1 MVFLQALIRAE
12 KYSLLRAFL
21 AALLLRLVPVLGLAQ
36 LGIGLDD
43 MFQYDMLARSLASG
57 NGYRWYAE
65 PDLHLLN
72 DYIEQLNFQLP
83 ADYDPRGILT
93 SFRPPLYPAF
103 LAIFYWMVDSGEG
116 RFLVARIAQ
125 AFLGATLAP
134 LTGWLTLGL
143 FPSNQRAAR
152 LAAWGVACYPVL
164 LLYPLGLA
172 TENLFF
178 PLFLASACLLLHAG
192 QTGRLHHFMLAGLLL
207 GLTGLTRSISLA
219 CLGAAFVWAFFLLRQ
234 RRQAVLMLA
243 AGLLVIS
250 PWVVRNSL
258 LHGRLTG
265 IETNLGYNL
274 YLGYHPEST
283 GAFQYGISL
292 GLLPYLDDDL
302 RDRLGREQAWEFIR
316 QAPERFIPL
325 AASRLGYFFGLEKR
339 ALVYFYSNNLLG
351 EIPQPWPWFLAVL
364 FLVPFV
370 GVSLLACLG
379 LALLKWNRT
388 NLLLPLV
395 PGAYILP
402 HILILSEDR
411 FHLAIVPFLAA
422 LAAFAWCE
430 GRRGV
435 IARWRE
441 SPRAKTMLLLSI
453 LAACL
458 LLLNWF
464 AELHRDANILV
475 QLLAPGG
482 NQLYLPY

>member
-1 MVFLQALIRAE
+1 MGILHILLKSEKYFLLRVFLVAL
-12 KYSLLRAFL
+12 F
-21 AALLLRLVPVLGLAQ
+21 LRLIPVLGLAQ

-65 PDLHLLN
+65 PDLHLFQV
-72 DYIEQLNFQLP
+72 YFEQLNFHLP

-103 LAIFYWMVDSGEG
+103 LSVIYWMMDSGDG
-116 RFLVARIAQ
+116 RFLAARIAQ
-125 AFLGATLAP
+125 AVLGALLAP
-134 LTGWLTLGL
+134 LAGWLSQGL
-143 FPSNQRAAR
+143 FPSNQQAAR
-152 LAAWGVACYPVL
+152 LAAWVMACYPLL
-164 LLYPLGLA
+164 LLYPLALA

-178 PLFLASACLLLHAG
+178 PLLLFSVCMLFFAAQTRQLRHFIIAG
-192 QTGRLHHFMLAGLLL
+192 VLL

-219 CLGAAFVWAFFLLRQ
+219 CLGVAFVWAFFLLREPK
-234 RRQAVLMLA
+234 AALLMTLA
-243 AGLLVIS
+243 CLLVIL
-250 PWVVRNSL
+250 PWVARNSL

-292 GLLPYLDDDL
+292 DLLPYLDDDL
-302 RDRLGREQAWEFIR
+302 RDRLGRGQAWEFIH
-316 QAPERFIPL
+316 QAPERFVPL
-325 AASRLGYFFGLEKR
+325 VTSRLGYFFGLEKR
-339 ALVYFYSNNLLG
+339 ALIYFYSNNLLG
-351 EIPQPWPWFLAVL
+351 AIPQPWLGVLAVF
-364 FLVPFV
+364 FLGPFV
-370 GVSLLACLG
+370 LVGTSACLG

-388 NLLLPLV
+388 SLLLPLV
-395 PGAYILP
+395 LSAYILP

-411 FHLAIVPFLAA
+411 FHLALLPILVA
-422 LAAFAWCE
+422 LAAFAWSQ
-430 GRRGV
+430 GWQGLV
-435 IARWRE
+435 ARWHE
-441 SPRAKTMLLLSI
+441 SLQGKTSLLLAI

-458 LLLNWF
+458 LLVNWGV
-464 AELHRDANILV
+464 ELHRDANILL